1 MLQCAALVDYS
12 ALRSLRIHVVLAKCS
27 TLFLDQL
34 RTHNIIVIINKSFIT
49 EVLRTALA
57 VTFVI
62 ICIFLVSRAMGF
74 LSQAAEGV
82 IPVEAVVN
90 LVGLKLITY
99 FDVLLPLL
107 FYIALIMVLNRLY
120 ADQEIAVLASA
131 GIGIMHFLKP
141 LAFLCLI
148 LTALVAF
155 FSFYLTPLSA
165 ASAFALEAEYRQSN
179 EVSGVITGRF
189 TEVKGGNGV
198 YFAEDYNRETGNY
211 ENVFAYL
218 ASFDREGVVVSQ
230 KAYRTEDEKT
240 QDQFLVLVNGS
251 RYEGNPGSPD
261 YRVIDF
267 ETYAFRIEPKT
278 RKKLSYPIKALS
290 NDELRN
296 SEDPRKLSEW
306 YWRVAKVFTLPILA
320 LFALALSH
328 VDSRRGKS
336 TGLIM
341 AFLVFLTY
349 SQLLAYTVALVKKG
363 QASDGTSIW
372 LVHLLYLVMACYCL
386 YRRNFNLP
394 MIPEISFPKR
404 AAKAVAS

>member
-1 MLQCAALVDYS
+1 M
-12 ALRSLRIHVVLAKCS
+12 
-27 TLFLDQL
+27 
-34 RTHNIIVIINKSFIT
+34 IINRSFIT

-74 LSQAAEGV
+74 LSQAAEGI
-82 IPVEAVVN
+82 IPVEAVAS

-99 FDVLLPLL
+99 LDVLLPLL
-107 FYIALIMVLNRLY
+107 FYIALIMVLNRWY

-131 GIGIMHFLKP
+131 GIGITHFLKP
-141 LAFLCLI
+141 LGLLCI
-148 LTALVAF
+148 VLTGVVAF

-165 ASAFALEAEYRQSN
+165 ASAHALEAEYRQSN

-189 TEVKGGNGV
+189 TEVKGGDGV
-198 YFAEDYNRETGNY
+198 YFVEDYNRETGNY

-218 ASFDREGVVVSQ
+218 ASFEREGVVVSQ

-267 ETYAFRIEPKT
+267 ETYALRIEPKT

-290 NDELRN
+290 NSELKN
-296 SEDPRKLSEW
+296 SDDPRKLSEW
-306 YWRVAKVFTLPILA
+306 YWRVAKVFTLPVLA

-349 SQLLAYTVALVKKG
+349 SQLLAYTVTFVKKG
-363 QASDGTSIW
+363 QVSDGTVIW
-372 LVHLLYLVMACYCL
+372 IVHILYFALACYFL
-386 YRRNFNLP
+386 YRRNFNLT
-394 MIPEISFPKR
+394 MFPEISFKLKR
-404 AAKAVAS
+404 TKAGA